1 MDCRLVL
8 NWLISTHEWEDLVQN
23 PEFLKGTCSMMMFV
37 QKLFQKFVRE
47 ESGADMVEY
56 ALVLA
61 LVAIVASVA
70 LKTLGNAVQDAFTN
84 IQTQITGVL

>member
-1 MDCRLVL
+1 
-8 NWLISTHEWEDLVQN
+8 
-23 PEFLKGTCSMMMFV
+23 MMMFV
-37 QKLFQKFVRE
+37 QKLSQKFVRE

>member
-1 MDCRLVL
+1 MDCRLVR
-8 NWLISTHEWEDLVQN
+8 NWLISTHEWENLAQN
-23 PEFLKGTCSMMMFV
+23 YEFLKGTYSMMMFV
-37 QKLFQKFVRE
+37 QKLSQKFVRE